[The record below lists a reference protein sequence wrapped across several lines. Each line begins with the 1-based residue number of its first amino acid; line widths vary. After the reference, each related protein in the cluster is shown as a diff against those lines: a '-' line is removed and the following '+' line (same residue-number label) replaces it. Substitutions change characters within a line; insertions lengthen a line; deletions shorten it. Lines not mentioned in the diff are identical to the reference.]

1 MEIIHAKVAHATSL
15 LAETQSRAATFE
27 NMVKYFNKVVN
38 ETAAKG
44 GYVCAIRW
52 KDFDLDESY
61 ATDCEATA
69 ELLNTIIGAG
79 YEAEFCYNGRT
90 VCNPCGIV
98 VAWGPCQEESIAD
111 FFNYSESLY
120 RGE

>member
-1 MEIIHAKVAHATSL
+1 MEIIHAKIAYSNTLMAEVKSRQSLFKQMVSCFNDKVRVASNEGRTVCSL
-15 LAETQSRAATFE
+15 L
-27 NMVKYFNKVVN
+27 
-38 ETAAKG
+38 
-44 GYVCAIRW
+44 W
-52 KDFDLDESY
+52 KEFDLDESY

-111 FFNYSESLY
+111 FFNYSENLF